1 MAWKVKFCQSTSNK
15 KVFIPLCTSSK
26 LDSINIVWHNTFHQF
41 GSYCRWKN
49 TYGSSCTRRF
59 AIESQ
64 VRHQSEWKSR
74 KRIAFLILSESELV
88 GWSESRNLELF
99 YYLGH
104 NYLLTFHDLMFKTDW
119 FWSFSSWCEPV
130 QQTTSH
136 PEARDGHHF
145 PCSAMVS
152 LNGSCQR
159 SRTAAVE
166 GTWGDEVL

>member
-1 MAWKVKFCQSTSNK
+1 MARKVMFCQSTSNK

-49 TYGSSCTRRF
+49 TPGSSCTRRF

-64 VRHQSEWKSR
+64 DRHQSEWKSR

-99 YYLGH
+99 YYLGQ
-104 NYLLTFHDLMFKTDW
+104 NYLPTFHGLDLSVAD
-119 FWSFSSWCEPV
+119 
-130 QQTTSH
+130 
-136 PEARDGHHF
+136 
-145 PCSAMVS
+145 VS
-152 LNGSCQR
+152 LFNRQPVTQR
-159 SRTAAVE
+159 QEMAIGAYALLCNFIAV
-166 GTWGDEVL
+166 